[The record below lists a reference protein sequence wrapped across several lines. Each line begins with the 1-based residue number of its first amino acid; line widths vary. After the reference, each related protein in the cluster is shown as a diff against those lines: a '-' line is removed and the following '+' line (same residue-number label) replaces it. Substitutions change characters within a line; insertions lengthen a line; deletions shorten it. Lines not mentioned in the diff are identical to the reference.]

1 MGRGGVL
8 SAMRAVLR
16 ILVILLPVMIAGCSP
31 YCGTQS
37 DEEAA
42 FGAPP
47 AKGCKAYSPSSD
59 PLGDVPFMTR
69 SETQSEDG
77 ITVTAAVPSDQENEQ
92 IFGLNLGGKG
102 IQPVWIEVR
111 NDSDKPVTL
120 VYVAM
125 DPEYYSPNEAAYTNH
140 GFANPTNED
149 ITEYF
154 NDQSTVRV
162 IPPGGEIS
170 GFFYAEWDPGIKYID
185 VNVYGENR
193 YHNFMFYFVIPGIK
207 LDYQRVDWDKIYK
220 EDEYV
225 NYETEEE
232 LRQALESFPCCA
244 TRKDGSGEN
253 DALNFFVVGDT
264 DDIVASFIRRGWDV
278 TEPINASSGWRAF
291 KAYFTGKRYRTSPM
305 SSIFVFKRPQDIGLQ
320 KARSSI
326 HERNHLRLWLMPI
339 RYKGLDVWVGSVS
352 RDVGSYMT
360 FRTPWLSAHA
370 IDPDLDEARTYLE
383 QDLLFSGGVK
393 KFGYVKGIR
402 PSTPD
407 DPHWNFMKQ
416 PWWTDGYR
424 TVFLFGDD
432 LTSLNEVEIFEWEW
446 AGENSEEVIEYL
458 KGAEAARKNAGGP
471 PHQSTENNKD
481 AD

>member
-1 MGRGGVL
+1 MKRTARPAGPLRDKLLKMKVKKGLLTILML
-8 SAMRAVLR
+8 SIPAV
-16 ILVILLPVMIAGCSP
+16 IAGCSP

-37 DEEAA
+37 EDEAA

-47 AKGCKAYSPSSD
+47 ARGCKVYSPSKD
-59 PLGDVPFMTR
+59 PLKDVPFMLR

-77 ITVTAAVPSDQENEQ
+77 ITVTAAVPSDQESEQ
-92 IFGLNLGGKG
+92 IFGFNLASKG
-102 IQPVWIEVR
+102 IQPVWLEVENNTGR
-111 NDSDKPVTL
+111 PVTL
-120 VYVAM
+120 IYVAM
-125 DPEYYSPNEAAYTNH
+125 DPGYYSPNEAAYTNH
-140 GFANPTNED
+140 GFANPANEE

-154 NDQSTVRV
+154 NEQSVRRD

-170 GFFYAEWDPGIKYID
+170 GFFYADWDPGMKYLN
-185 VNVYGENR
+185 VSVYGENR
-193 YHNFMFYFVIPGIK
+193 QHNFMFYFVIPGIK
-207 LDYQRVDWDKIYK
+207 LDYQRVDWDTIYRK
-220 EDEYV
+220 DEYV

-244 TRKDGSGEN
+244 TRKDGTGEN

-264 DDIVASFIRRGWDV
+264 DNIVASFIRRGWDV
-278 TEPINASSGWRAF
+278 TEPITPGSGWRAF
-291 KAYFTGKRYRTSPM
+291 KAYFTGARYRTSPM
-305 SSIFVFKRPQDIGLQ
+305 SSVFVFKRAQDIGLQ

-326 HERNHLRLWLMPI
+326 HERNHLRLWLMPVT
-339 RYKGLDVWVGSVS
+339 YKGLDVWVGSVS

-383 QDLLFSGGVK
+383 QDLLFSGGVR

-432 LTSLNEVEIFEWEW
+432 LTSLNEIEIFDWEW
-446 AGENSEEVIEYL
+446 AGENSVEVIEYL
-458 KGAEAARKNAGGP
+458 KSAGAARKTA
-471 PHQSTENNKD
+471 E
-481 AD
+481 

>member
-1 MGRGGVL
+1 M
-8 SAMRAVLR
+8 STMRAVKIFLA
-16 ILVILLPVMIAGCSP
+16 ILTLSLPAIIAGCSP

-37 DEEAA
+37 DGESA
-42 FGAPP
+42 FGAP
-47 AKGCKAYSPSSD
+47 AARGCKVYSPSSD
-59 PLGDVPFMTR
+59 PIKDVPFTTR
-69 SETQSEDG
+69 GKTQSEDG
-77 ITVTAAVPSDQENEQ
+77 ITVTAAVPGDQENEQ
-92 IFGLNLGGKG
+92 IFGFNLGAKG

-111 NDSDKPVTL
+111 NDTDKPVTL

-140 GFANPTNED
+140 GFANPANEE

-154 NDQSTVRV
+154 NYQSSSRD

-170 GFFYAEWDPGIKYID
+170 GFFYAEWDPGVKY
-185 VNVYGENR
+185 VNVSVYGENR
-193 YHNFMFYFVIPGIK
+193 YHNFMFYFEIPGIK

-225 NYETEEE
+225 DYETEEE
-232 LRQALESFPCCA
+232 LRQALEGFPCCA
-244 TRKDGSGEN
+244 TRKDGTGEN

-305 SSIFVFKRPQDIGLQ
+305 SSIYVFKRAQDIGLQ

-326 HERNHLRLWLMPI
+326 HERNHLRLWLMPV
-339 RYKGLDVWVGSVS
+339 RYKGMDVWVGSVS

-370 IDPDLDEARTYLE
+370 IDPDLDEARTYLG

-407 DPHWNFMKQ
+407 DPHRNFMKQ
-416 PWWTDGYR
+416 SWWTDGYR

-432 LTSLNEVEIFEWEW
+432 LTSLNEIEIFEWEW

-458 KGAEAARKNAGGP
+458 KNAGAAGKNAGKSSQPITGGNYE
-471 PHQSTENNKD
+471 TN
-481 AD
+481 

>member
-1 MGRGGVL
+1 MKRTARPAGPLRDKLLKMKVMKGLLTILML
-8 SAMRAVLR
+8 SIPAV
-16 ILVILLPVMIAGCSP
+16 IAGCSP

-37 DEEAA
+37 EDEAA

-47 AKGCKAYSPSSD
+47 ARGCKVYSPSED
-59 PLGDVPFMTR
+59 PLKDVPFMLR

-77 ITVTAAVPSDQENEQ
+77 ITVTAAVPSDQESEQ
-92 IFGLNLGGKG
+92 IFGFNLASKG
-102 IQPVWIEVR
+102 IQPVWLEVENNTGR
-111 NDSDKPVTL
+111 PVTL
-120 VYVAM
+120 IYVAM
-125 DPEYYSPNEAAYTNH
+125 DPGYYSPNEAAYTNH
-140 GFANPTNED
+140 GFANPANEE

-154 NDQSTVRV
+154 NEQSVRRD

-170 GFFYAEWDPGIKYID
+170 GFFYADWDPGMKYLN
-185 VNVYGENR
+185 VSVYGENR
-193 YHNFMFYFVIPGIK
+193 QHNFMFYFVIPGIK
-207 LDYQRVDWDKIYK
+207 LDYQRVDWDTIYK
-220 EDEYV
+220 KDEYV

-244 TRKDGSGEN
+244 TRKDGTGEN

-264 DDIVASFIRRGWDV
+264 DNIVASFIRRGWDV
-278 TEPINASSGWRAF
+278 TEPITPGSGWRAF
-291 KAYFTGKRYRTSPM
+291 KAYFTGARYRTSPM
-305 SSIFVFKRPQDIGLQ
+305 SSVFVFKRAQDIGLQ

-326 HERNHLRLWLMPI
+326 HERNHLRLWLMPVT
-339 RYKGLDVWVGSVS
+339 YKGLDVWVGSVS

-383 QDLLFSGGVK
+383 QDLLFSGGVR

-432 LTSLNEVEIFEWEW
+432 LTSLNEIEIFDWEW
-446 AGENSEEVIEYL
+446 AGENSVEVIEFL
-458 KGAEAARKNAGGP
+458 KSAGAARKTA
-471 PHQSTENNKD
+471 E
-481 AD
+481 